1 MLRTEEGDF
10 YKLEEHQKEMITCT
24 DSQVLYF
31 LGRRMGKSFTLA
43 IQSLHQALFFKYQT
57 IFVLSPTNDQASELA
72 DTINGLIERSVL
84 LEQEVIVDNKL
95 EKKFK
100 NGSRI
105 KIRTAGGK
113 GNVSSVIGSGVNI
126 LILDEIQD
134 LSEDL
139 I

>member
-1 MLRTEEGDF
+1 MNDTMDAKDFILKCKNDIIYFAEHMLRTEEGGF

-72 DTINGLIERSVL
+72 DTINE
-84 LEQEVIVDNKL
+84 
-95 EKKFK
+95 
-100 NGSRI
+100 
-105 KIRTAGGK
+105 
-113 GNVSSVIGSGVNI
+113 IGRAHV
-126 LILDEIQD
+126 
-134 LSEDL
+134 
-139 I
+139 